1 MAAFSGKLIFI
12 ILILAGTL
20 VKAEVPV
27 SNQTQD
33 NIPRTGTDTV
43 FDYNAV
49 KSGIQWRI
57 LPGEDIKQI
66 ARLIFPKDSVARNNF
81 IHAII
86 HTNPR
91 HFPDGTYQP
100 LPAGTIIHIPDLRAI
115 STYAKPATKTKK
127 SNTAANLSKAK
138 SSESPK
144 KTVEYSVILN
154 NNHPVFKLIV
164 QLEQIAE
171 NETTE
176 LGTLLERMASL
187 EKQIAAMQSMLTLKI
202 TVPNEQP
209 IEIISTPLEKE
220 VPDAQN
226 TIVPSANNAQPVA
239 ETITPP
245 ETNVPQLNHPIGS
258 DKTSNNASI
267 EFILSSDSVFL
278 FGLLLMLLSTILM
291 LRNHHKIKERF
302 TRYTDA
308 SLPDV
313 TERRRYEAL
322 LLHRRDSKLAD
333 LSKNVP
339 EASSQ
344 TISAARVLIEQDNSD
359 AAIQLLQKQL
369 ATNQRDIP
377 GWLLLFE
384 QLYKNNNKSD
394 FKKNARRFKRMG
406 KFSDIWIQIQK
417 LGNQL
422 EPNEPLYFD
431 ELKRKEKFFSD
442 APGSD

>member
-1 MAAFSGKLIFI
+1 
-12 ILILAGTL
+12 
-20 VKAEVPV
+20 
-27 SNQTQD
+27 
-33 NIPRTGTDTV
+33 
-43 FDYNAV
+43 
-49 KSGIQWRI
+49 
-57 LPGEDIKQI
+57 
-66 ARLIFPKDSVARNNF
+66 
-81 IHAII
+81 
-86 HTNPR
+86 
-91 HFPDGTYQP
+91 
-100 LPAGTIIHIPDLRAI
+100 
-115 STYAKPATKTKK
+115 
-127 SNTAANLSKAK
+127 
-138 SSESPK
+138 
-144 KTVEYSVILN
+144 
-154 NNHPVFKLIV
+154 
-164 QLEQIAE
+164 
-171 NETTE
+171 
-176 LGTLLERMASL
+176 
-187 EKQIAAMQSMLTLKI
+187 MQSMLTLKI
-202 TVPNEQP
+202 TEPNEQP
-209 IEIISTPLEKE
+209 IEIISTPLEE
-220 VPDAQN
+220 DVPDPQN
-226 TIVPSANNAQPVA
+226 TIVPSADNAQPVA

-267 EFILSSDSVFL
+267 EFTLSSDSVFL
-278 FGLLLMLLSTILM
+278 FGLLLMLLITILM

-369 ATNQRDIP
+369 ATNQSDIP

-384 QLYKNNNKSD
+384 QLYKYNNKSD

-406 KFSDIWIQIQK
+406 EFSDIWIQIQK

-442 APGSD
+442 ASESD